1 MADNTELINGIGDVM
16 QHIRDQEKRIEELKD
31 QSELFKIAYQEK
43 SFQYETL
50 KKQKESESY
59 KKKVDQ
65 LIQQKHELEAKVD
78 EAQVAFEEN
87 KIYKKEID
95 AIRESVENECE
106 ASGLMEVMNM
116 RIEEAED
123 KAREQELLKVIAET
137 EVEKL
142 ENKNKEHIKEIEL
155 LEEILENSSIYK
167 CAECRQYFSDANM
180 EECFG
185 EDHDGI
191 TCMVCLECRDEHYT
205 QCDECMEYHHNTNIT
220 NINDRDVC
228 TYCNNVP

>member
-1 MADNTELINGIGDVM
+1 MDNNTELINGFGDVM

-31 QSELFKIAYQEK
+31 KSELFKIAYQEK

-95 AIRESVENECE
+95 AIRQSVENECE

-116 RIEEAED
+116 RIEEAEN

-142 ENKNKEHIKEIEL
+142 EKENKENIKEIEFL
-155 LEEILENSSIYK
+155 KDVLNNQLHYPCMCCNSWFHENELEHD
-167 CAECRQYFSDANM
+167 CRDVDG
-180 EECFG
+180 EE
-185 EDHDGI
+185 
-191 TCMVCLECRDEHYT
+191 CMVCLHCRDTFYSE
-205 QCDECMEYHHNTNIT
+205 CDECRVWTHKDQFWSN
-220 NINDRDVC
+220 DVC
-228 TYCNNVP
+228 RECHTETDEDP